1 MTIKECKSY
10 NEMGQ
15 VLGYSYYNGR
25 VKKAIIEFCKLN
37 NLDPEKIIE
46 ENSKK
51 PNICLYCGKEIEGK
65 GKYTKKFCNSSCAA
79 SYNNKGR
86 VHSEEVKSK
95 IKISLL
101 NRVNNIDN
109 KEQVIPNLSS
119 LIEDG
124 LVLNPLNIEYED
136 KYIPPFKYKLKTCV
150 VCGKEFRPF
159 LTSSG
164 LISKSKT
171 CSEECNYQLR
181 STKSKE
187 VMNKLI
193 SEGRHIGWQS
203 RNIISYP
210 EQFWMKVLENNNI
223 DYKHNFFIKDRHYFL
238 DFLIN
243 INDKKIDLEID
254 GKQHKYEDRV
264 DHDIERDKNLKEDG
278 YLIYRVEWNS
288 INTEEG
294 SEKMKNKIIDFI
306 NFIEKCKK

>member
-15 VLGYSYYNGR
+15 VLGYGYYNGR
-25 VKKAIIEFCKLN
+25 VKKAIIEFCVLN
-37 NLDPEKIIE
+37 NLDPDEIIR

-51 PNICLYCGKEIEGK
+51 PNKCLYCGKELEGK
-65 GKYTKKFCNSSCAA
+65 GKYTKKFCDSSCAA

-86 VHSEEVKSK
+86 THSEETKFK
-95 IKISLL
+95 IK
-101 NRVNNIDN
+101 
-109 KEQVIPNLSS
+109 SS
-119 LIEDG
+119 LHKKNVERNNKNHPKIR
-124 LVLNPLNIEYED
+124 
-136 KYIPPFKYKLKTCV
+136 KCV
-150 VCGKEFRPF
+150 ICGKDFIVSKKANGSYSR
-159 LTSSG
+159 TSTCSDECHHT
-164 LISKSKT
+164 LIS
-171 CSEECNYQLR
+171 NR
-181 STKSKE
+181 GKE

-264 DHDIERDKNLKEDG
+264 GHDIERDKNLKEDG
-278 YLIYRVEWNS
+278 YLIYRVEWNT

-306 NFIEKCKK
+306 NFIEECKNN

>member
-15 VLGYSYYNGR
+15 VLGYGYYNGR
-25 VKKAIIEFCKLN
+25 VKKAIIEFCVLN
-37 NLDPEKIIE
+37 NLDPDEIIR

-51 PNICLYCGKEIEGK
+51 PNKCLYCGKELEGK

-86 VHSEEVKSK
+86 THSEETKFKIKSSLHKKYEEGTLIPHNLGKHKDVDLFVKTLNKRNVKPNKNNHSK
-95 IKISLL
+95 IRKC
-101 NRVNNIDN
+101 
-109 KEQVIPNLSS
+109 VI
-119 LIEDG
+119 
-124 LVLNPLNIEYED
+124 
-136 KYIPPFKYKLKTCV
+136 
-150 VCGKEFRPF
+150 CGKDFIVPKR
-159 LTSSG
+159 TNGSYSRTT
-164 LISKSKT
+164 T
-171 CSEECNYQLR
+171 CSVECHRKLASNR
-181 STKSKE
+181 GKE

-306 NFIEKCKK
+306 NFIEECKNN